1 MSSLATSSHTES
13 YFLTTVSFQYPLC
26 RLPIFHPDFNLFYFM
41 SDMAPE
47 KLRVRFVSEVN
58 MVRLRGSGQLKP
70 KGFIGLDN
78 PSLMWL
84 NEALRYA
91 AHGLMLHIR
100 LPEHNR
106 GTVPSFSKKKKKKK
120 IPNQPSQNTQKIYH
134 IWWWVAR
141 RAQATLL

>member
-1 MSSLATSSHTES
+1 
-13 YFLTTVSFQYPLC
+13 
-26 RLPIFHPDFNLFYFM
+26 
-41 SDMAPE
+41 MAPE
-47 KLRVRFVSEVN
+47 KLRVRYVSEVN

-78 PSLMWL
+78 PSLMRL

-106 GTVPSFSKKKKKKK
+106 GTVPSFSKKEKK
-120 IPNQPSQNTQKIYH
+120 NTKPTFSEYAKMYH
-134 IWWWVAR
+134 I
-141 RAQATLL
+141 

>member
-1 MSSLATSSHTES
+1 
-13 YFLTTVSFQYPLC
+13 
-26 RLPIFHPDFNLFYFM
+26 M

-47 KLRVRFVSEVN
+47 KLRVRYVSEVN
-58 MVRLRGSGQLKP
+58 MVRLRGLGQLKP

-106 GTVPSFSKKKKKKK
+106 GTVPSFSKKKRKKKYQT
-120 IPNQPSQNTQKIYH
+120 N
-134 IWWWVAR
+134 
-141 RAQATLL
+141 LLRIRKKFITYDDG